1 MKAIHAFIQAETC
14 LKSATNSVSEAAA
27 NWLYIYVWLT
37 LTAGSGS
44 RPTLSWWSAASRS
57 SRASASSRAGRR
69 SEIYSHD
76 ITAES
81 VVDEDS
87 TWVLIVLSESC
98 NYKTLIW
105 AATWLKCFLFFFE
118 IKNKWQRKATLV
130 RKSKNKKTPFSPSE
144 SMVPIMPSVIR
155 LKFL

>member
-1 MKAIHAFIQAETC
+1 MAHFLPPFGLFFLIRFTLVSGFFSDYESNTRFHT
-14 LKSATNSVSEAAA
+14 SRNVSEISKKFCIRKVD
-27 NWLYIYVWLT
+27 LKQRPTGCIYVYVWLT

-105 AATWLKCFLFFFE
+105 AATWPKCFLFF
-118 IKNKWQRKATLV
+118 
-130 RKSKNKKTPFSPSE
+130 
-144 SMVPIMPSVIR
+144 
-155 LKFL
+155 LK